1 MAASPRDSDDEPA
14 DDGDLMPADFVP
26 AHKPLEEQVFIVGE
40 NEHGLRLDVFLAERM
55 RDTSRSQLQR
65 LISTR
70 SVQVN
75 GEPAKPS
82 MRTNIGDLVL
92 VEMPQTVPSHVEPQA
107 IPLDILFEDSDI
119 LVLNKAKGMVVHPAP
134 GAEDGTLVNALLAHC
149 QDLSGIGGEERPGI
163 VHRLDKDTSG
173 VMMVAK
179 NDVAH
184 NSLTMQIQ
192 RRTASRRYL
201 ALVWGRPPFQEAL
214 IDAAIGRHPTDRKRM
229 AVIEPGSAVAARP
242 AQTDVTVRE
251 QLGPATLLECALRTG
266 RTHQIRVHCA
276 YAGYPVV
283 GDPLYGGLRRVSADV
298 VRGPQQAQLNELLAT
313 LRGQTLHAYKLSF
326 DHPRTGERLTFEAP
340 MPDEMT
346 RLIDLL
352 RAIRDGDSAG
362 TE

>member
-1 MAASPRDSDDEPA
+1 MEYPPEN
-14 DDGDLMPADFVP
+14 
-26 AHKPLEEQVFIVGE
+26 KPLEEQVFIVGE
-40 NEHGLRLDVFLAERM
+40 SEHGVRLDVFLAERM
-55 RDTSRSQLQR
+55 RDVSRSQLQR
-65 LISTR
+65 LIGTR

-82 MRTNIGDLVL
+82 RRTELGDLVL
-92 VEMPQTVPSHVEPQA
+92 VEIPQTTPTHIEAQE
-107 IPLDILFEDSDI
+107 IPLDILFEDSDL

-163 VHRLDKDTSG
+163 VHRLDKDTTG

-192 RRTASRRYL
+192 RRTASRRYK
-201 ALVWGRPPFQEAL
+201 ALIWGRPGFTEAVV
-214 IDAAIGRHPTDRKRM
+214 DAAIGRHPTDRKRM

-242 AQTDVTVRE
+242 AQTDVKVQE
-251 QLGPATLLECALRTG
+251 HMGPVTQIECALRTG
-266 RTHQIRVHCA
+266 RTHQIRVHCS

-283 GDPLYGGLRRVSADV
+283 GDALYGGIRRVGAEI
-298 VRGPQQAQLNELLAT
+298 VRGPLQAQLNDTLAG
-313 LRGQTLHAYKLSF
+313 LHGQALHAFHLSF

-340 MPDEMT
+340 LPDELANLVT
-346 RLIDLL
+346 LL
-352 RAIRDGDSAG
+352 RRVRDEDSVR
-362 TE
+362 